1 MKKYYSSKYQ
11 AGLYPHAR
19 KPCELTFA
27 AGLHALNPPVLH
39 VSVPS
44 SSAVLEPSTARS
56 ATTDSPGF
64 LERAALWARH
74 LISTRSGDE
83 RIAE

>member
-44 SSAVLEPSTARS
+44 SSAVLEPGTARS
-56 ATTDSPGF
+56 TTTGSARF
-64 LERAALWARH
+64 LERAALYARH
-74 LISTRSGDE
+74 LIHNR
-83 RIAE
+83 